1 MLGQLRIVIVCL
13 VTIYCN
19 NWTITPGQRCEIQPF
34 YLKKRYQLIHWME
47 HWNKPPWHCKLPLK
61 RTLVNFQEKKN
72 WFDQKGIDVKE
83 HRKGVYLHHDK
94 KCPMTLKNKACC
106 RPSCSKCLKK
116 LHKTCWGTSLEC
128 RISFLSKDN
137 HLKIK
142 KKKKK
147 GTTVGDEFTPSI

>member
-1 MLGQLRIVIVCL
+1 MWNTTVLF
-13 VTIYCN
+13 
-19 NWTITPGQRCEIQPF
+19 E
-34 YLKKRYQLIHWME
+34 KRYQLIHWME

-61 RTLVNFQEKKN
+61 RTLVNFQEKKI

-142 KKKKK
+142 KKKKERHHCRWWVH
-147 GTTVGDEFTPSI
+147 TIHLNMVVGQRTRQPTFSVNAFHV